1 MNCKIIKDLLPLY
14 IDGCCSDESS
24 DEIENHLRECAECKA
39 IYDAMKANLPSE
51 ENSISANPSKVR
63 RVNYIKASLLQSSL
77 LFVSFVL
84 ITLGVYLEAKTP
96 SGWTNSNYAFS
107 LVVPFAGFMLS
118 LANWHF
124 IKLYKSKKAFSK
136 YSCLI
141 TLLTVILLGLW
152 TGFYY
157 DFSIF
162 EFVKMMFDAGLKDT
176 LEFSFFLSASYSLG
190 VIITPVLCFIS
201 KFLSAKYA
209 DYLGKE

>member
-84 ITLGVYLEAKTP
+84 ITLGVYIEASSP
-96 SGWTNSNYAFS
+96 SGWSNNIYAFS
-107 LVVPFAGFMLS
+107 LVVPVTGFMLS

-124 IKLYKSKKAFSK
+124 IHLYKNKKAFSK
-136 YSCLI
+136 CSCVITISLI
-141 TLLTVILLGLW
+141 VILGIW
-152 TGFYY
+152 TGFHY

-162 EFVKMMFDAGLKDT
+162 EFIKTISGCGLIDALEAT
-176 LEFSFFLSASYSLG
+176 LFLSVNYIVGL
-190 VIITPVLCFIS
+190 IITPLLCL
-201 KFLSAKYA
+201 LSELFADKYA
-209 DYLGKE
+209 DFLGKE